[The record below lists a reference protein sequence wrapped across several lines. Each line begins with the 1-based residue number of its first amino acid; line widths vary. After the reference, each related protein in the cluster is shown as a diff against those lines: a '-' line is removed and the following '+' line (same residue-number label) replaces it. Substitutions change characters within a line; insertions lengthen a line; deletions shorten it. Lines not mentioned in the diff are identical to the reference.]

1 MTVTASS
8 RAAAPNAPEEV
19 NRRMLAGKISPF
31 APWLILPL
39 RTVLFALVQAA
50 LALIFVLAGAE
61 NAWEAAVPWWP
72 VYLILAN
79 GITFLVL
86 RALVRREGLSYS
98 DLWKNAG
105 GSRGWNRRVVLT
117 WVGIFLGSV
126 VAGGLGFVGAAL
138 LLYGGQMP
146 EFVSPLPVWAAW
158 LSLLVMP
165 ASIALVE
172 TPAYF
177 GYAMPRLE
185 AITWQRWTPLLLA
198 AFFLALQHCTLP
210 LMFDLRFIVFRFAQM
225 ILLAL
230 YLAVVYQRTRR
241 LAPIM
246 VLHFLADLQ
255 LGVTVFMLSV

>member
-1 MTVTASS
+1 MAVTSYQ
-8 RAAAPNAPEEV
+8 RGTTPNSPKEIA
-19 NRRMLAGKISPF
+19 RRVQAGKISPT
-31 APWLILPL
+31 APWLVLPL
-39 RTVLFALVQAA
+39 RTVLFALIQA
-50 LALIFVLAGAE
+50 LLAGFFLLTGDDHSWSASIR
-61 NAWEAAVPWWP
+61 WWP

-79 GITFLVL
+79 LITFLVL
-86 RALVRREGLSYS
+86 RGLARREGLSYA
-98 DLWKNAG
+98 DLWRNAG
-105 GSRGWNRRVVLT
+105 ASQGWNRRAVLN
-117 WVGIFLGSV
+117 WLAIFLGSAA
-126 VAGGLGFVGAAL
+126 AGGLGFIGAAL

-146 EFVSPLPVWAAW
+146 EFVSPLPMWAAW

-185 AITWQRWTPLLLA
+185 ALIGRRWAPLLLA

-210 LMFDLRFIVFRFAQM
+210 LIFDLRFIVFRFAQM

-230 YLAVVYQRTRR
+230 YLAVIYQRTRR

-246 VLHFLADLQ
+246 ALHYLADLQ
-255 LGVTVFMLSV
+255 LGITVFMMSV